1 MLMNMPN
8 AAALVTT
15 NENLKV
21 MIKPENSKYKFSM
34 YFMCAWFAGCVAAVV
49 TNPFDVTKT

>member
-1 MLMNMPN
+1 MNMPN